1 MGTQEGRVALVT
13 GGGQGIGQGIAWA
26 LAAEG
31 ADVAVAGRTASTLE
45 ESCKEIERRGR
56 RAEAIVCDVTD
67 PAQIDACVRQTAERL
82 GRLDVL
88 INNAASYP
96 LGPLLEL
103 EDEALALGWETGPLA
118 VLRFMKRCHPH
129 LRGGGVVVNV
139 GSSASSTPEPRG
151 LGGYA
156 AVKAAVLSLTRA
168 AAVEWAGDGI
178 RVNAILPA
186 AWNPMLRKQAEAN
199 PEAFRQSQK
208 RLPLGRLG
216 EPEADIGRAVV
227 FLCGPDS
234 GYITGE
240 TLAVNG
246 GFSYLR

>member
-1 MGTQEGRVALVT
+1 VESLQGKTALVT

-26 LAAEG
+26 LAASG
-31 ADVAVAGRTASTLE
+31 ADVAVAGRTAETLKETCE
-45 ESCKEIERRGR
+45 EVQRRGR

-67 PAQIDACVRQTAERL
+67 RAQISRCVDQVIERF
-82 GRLDVL
+82 GRLDIL
-88 INNAASYP
+88 INNASSYP
-96 LGPLLEL
+96 LGALLDL
-103 EDEALALGWETGPLA
+103 EESAFQQGWATGPLA
-118 VLRFMKRCHPH
+118 VLRFMKICHPH
-129 LRGGGVVVNV
+129 LRGGGTIVNV

-156 AVKAAVLSLTRA
+156 AIKAAVISLTRA

-186 AWNPMLRKQAEAN
+186 AWNPNLRKLAEAD
-199 PEAFRQSQK
+199 PEAFRRSQAK
-208 RLPLGRLG
+208 IPLGRLG
-216 EPEADIGRAVV
+216 EPESDIGRAVA
-227 FLCGPDS
+227 FLCASDS

>member
-1 MGTQEGRVALVT
+1 MGVLEGKTALVT

-26 LAAEG
+26 LASEG
-31 ADVAVAGRTASTLE
+31 ADVAVAGRTEATLRE
-45 ESCKEIERRGR
+45 TCAEIERRGR
-56 RAEAIVCDVTD
+56 RGEALVCDVTD
-67 PAQIDACVRQTAERL
+67 PDQIDRCVDAVIERF

-103 EDEALALGWETGPLA
+103 EDTVLEQGWATGPMA
-118 VLRFMKRCHPH
+118 TLRFMRRCHPH
-129 LRGGGVVVNV
+129 LRGGGIVVNI

-156 AVKAAVLSLTRA
+156 AVKAAVLALTRT

-186 AWNPMLRKQAEAN
+186 AWNPYLRKQAEAN
-199 PEAFRQSQK
+199 PEAFQQSQK
-208 RLPLGRLG
+208 RIPLGRLG
-216 EPEADIGRAVV
+216 EPESDIGRAVV
-227 FLCGPDS
+227 FFCGLDS
-234 GYITGE
+234 AYVTGA

-246 GFSYLR
+246 GVSYLR

>member
-1 MGTQEGRVALVT
+1 MGMLKGKTALVT

-31 ADVAVAGRTASTLE
+31 ADIAVAGRTESTLRE
-45 ESCKEIERRGR
+45 TCDEIMRRGR
-56 RAEAIVCDVTD
+56 RAEAVVCDVTEL
-67 PAQIDACVRQTAERL
+67 AQIERCVDAVVERF
-82 GRLDVL
+82 GHLDVL
-88 INNAASYP
+88 INNASSYP
-96 LGPLLEL
+96 LGALLDL
-103 EDEALALGWETGPLA
+103 EDASLEQGWATGPMA
-118 VLRFMKRCHPH
+118 VLRFMRLCHPH
-129 LRGGGVVVNV
+129 LRGGGTVVNV

-178 RVNAILPA
+178 RVNAVLPA
-186 AWNPMLRKQAEAN
+186 AWNPNLRKQAEAN

-208 RLPLGRLG
+208 RIPLGRLG